1 MHSRRSVDDSLPGE
15 RLIRM
20 TAQIRI
26 TQGLK
31 TEQRRQQILNLLE
44 ETGNLNVSE
53 LSARF
58 SVSVVTIRKDLDDL
72 ESEGLLQRTFGGAVF
87 SHRSRFNRSFL
98 ERGQQYR
105 REKCAI
111 AAAAGA
117 YIKVGDTIMLDA
129 GTTTL
134 ALAEHLKSHIKSVLV
149 ITCSVPAALELSSA
163 GYDILLLGGMVRNK
177 SLALLGRETL
187 RIIERYRADKAFL
200 GSSSFTVEMGHT
212 TPNPEDAQ
220 VKEAIMRSANETYI
234 LVDSSKYGHRCLT
247 SFARLRDVDLT
258 ITDSRIPRSKV
269 KLLEAAGAAI
279 QLVDPDKG
287 AVRIDSEQAISNQT
301 ASRKN
306 LRPLR

>member
-1 MHSRRSVDDSLPGE
+1 
-15 RLIRM
+15 M
-20 TAQIRI
+20 TAQVRI
-26 TQGLK
+26 SERVK

-53 LSARF
+53 LSGRF

-111 AAAAGA
+111 AAAAHS
-117 YIKVGDTIMLDA
+117 YIKDGDTIMLDA

-134 ALAEHLKSHIKSVLV
+134 ALAEHLKSHIKSAFV

-163 GYDILLLGGMVRNK
+163 GYDILLLGGTVRNK

-187 RIIERYRADKAFL
+187 TIIERYRADKAFL
-200 GSSSFTVEMGHT
+200 GSSGFTAEMGHT

-220 VKEAIMRSANETYI
+220 VKEAIMRSANETYV

-258 ITDSRIPRSKV
+258 ITDSGVSRSKV
-269 KLLEAAGAAI
+269 KLLEAAGATI
-279 QLVDPDKG
+279 QIVNPDKAG
-287 AVRIDSEQAISNQT
+287 VTIDSEQAILNQT
-301 ASRKN
+301 PSRNNSGRVWKF
-306 LRPLR
+306 